1 MNQCFT
7 FGQKLLFHCYLLHVF
22 FQVCSAV
29 AASHHEQ
36 PQSKSSYI
44 QVTFKLHSAR
54 LLIGSG

>member
-36 PQSKSSYI
+36 PQSKS
-44 QVTFKLHSAR
+44 VTFKLHSAR